1 MKDAA
6 QLDRA
11 RGHSE
16 VKQLLQQAYS
26 EAKDHKLPES
36 IETLEQALALDF
48 ENTEVVTALKYV
60 SFWADR
66 QETVR
71 SLAEPFEQG
80 EYLLD
85 QWRVFRDFARR
96 VGEPVV
102 PAIDAV
108 RGHVFRQALHCY
120 REVYQERSNRD
131 ADLLVRIGR
140 CYKGTGE
147 FDRALRF
154 VQAAGAQRSESAEI
168 LAELADLFAL
178 VNEVAKAKALFREA
192 FFLDAQSIDLARLE
206 SELISRVVQAV
217 TERGFVGPAL
227 KEWIPVYGVLFGV
240 LNVKR
245 ELRSIEYGRLK
256 QSIYLLERELR
267 EGTGDVEI
275 VRPRLINRY
284 FWPIDHY
291 MATDE
296 FQSKIDEVSLKIRS
310 VDSDVYHQYRK
321 L

>member
-6 QLDRA
+6 QLDRTQNQTA
-11 RGHSE
+11 
-16 VKQLLQQAYS
+16 VKDFLQEAYS
-26 EAKDHKLPES
+26 QIAAQQLSAATEA
-36 IETLEQALALDF
+36 LERALSVDF
-48 ENTEVVTALKYV
+48 ENTDVVTAMKYV

-66 QETVR
+66 QETVET
-71 SLAEPFEQG
+71 LADPFEQG

-96 VGEPVV
+96 IGEQLV
-102 PAIDAV
+102 PAVDAI
-108 RGHVFRQALHCY
+108 RSHVFRQALQFY
-120 REVYQERSNRD
+120 REVYQERANRD

-178 VNEVAKAKALFREA
+178 VNEIAKAKALFREA
-192 FFLDAQSIDLARLE
+192 FFLNAQSIDLSRLE
-206 SELISRVVQAV
+206 SELISRVIHAV
-217 TERGFVGPAL
+217 SERGYVGRAL

-267 EGTGDVEI
+267 EGTGEDEI
-275 VRPRLINRY
+275 VKPRLINRY
-284 FWPIDHY
+284 FWLIDHY
-291 MATDE
+291 AVVHE
-296 FQSKIDEVSLKIRS
+296 AQSKIDEVLLKIRS
-310 VDSDVYHQYRK
+310 VDSDVYHQYTK
-321 L
+321 